1 MLRITCVGAA
11 LLSMAGCAA
20 TTFNEVMEASYAE
33 FQGGGDISSVM
44 VVPTSSGDQVFS
56 GIRSWGDDPVVL
68 GESDTFDLL
77 NRETEW
83 GRLRIIGPGR
93 NRSELE
99 AGLAEIPSETIERM
113 INLVSTVV
121 GTRLQAMKELRERR
135 IALSFF
141 AAGDSKAY
149 NHIRLS
155 PVGGDEIEV
164 VVRAPAEGEFRSGN
178 WWLRNTSVAAHELTH
193 LNHSLLGNPIPRDD
207 HAAET
212 NAETA
217 AMTVA
222 YCAQYQ
228 FVERAAEP
236 DERPQVT
243 DNFEFSFEQ
252 ERRDAFPG
260 LSEGEFNPVRARV
273 REFSPSPHGQ
283 ANLLSTGLAWM
294 FFQRIENAPDYR
306 VERDAMYAVCE
317 RASNEIPDYLNGD
330 WQSDA
335 LSGMN

>member
-1 MLRITCVGAA
+1 MLRITCVALA

-20 TTFNEVMEASYAE
+20 TDFNEVMEESYAE
-33 FQGGGDISSVM
+33 FQGGGDISGVT

-77 NRETEW
+77 DRETEW
-83 GRLRIIGPGR
+83 GRLRIIGPAR

-99 AGLAEIPSETIERM
+99 AGLAETPSETIERM

-121 GTRLQAMKELRERR
+121 GTRLQVMKELQERR

-141 AAGDSKAY
+141 ASVDSNAY
-149 NHIRLS
+149 NHVRLS
-155 PVGGDEIEV
+155 PVDGDEIEV
-164 VVRAPAEGEFRSGN
+164 VVKAPADGEFRSGN

-193 LNHSLLGNPIPRDD
+193 LNHSLLGNPIPRDN
-207 HAAET
+207 HVAET

-217 AMTVA
+217 AMMVA

-236 DERPQVT
+236 DDRAKITEKV
-243 DNFEFSFEQ
+243 EFSFEQ

-260 LSEGEFNPVRARV
+260 WDEGEFNPVRARI

-283 ANLLSTGLAWM
+283 ANLMSAGLASM
-294 FFQRIENAPDYR
+294 LFQRIENAPDYR

-330 WQSDA
+330 WQQDA
-335 LSGMN
+335 TREMN

>member
-1 MLRITCVGAA
+1 MLRITCVGLA
-11 LLSMAGCAA
+11 LSIMVGCAA
-20 TTFNEVMEASYAE
+20 TTFNDVMEASYAD

-56 GIRSWGDDPVVL
+56 GIRSWGHDPVVL

-121 GTRLQAMKELRERR
+121 GTRLQAMKELQERR

-141 AAGDSKAY
+141 ASGD
-149 NHIRLS
+149 
-155 PVGGDEIEV
+155 
-164 VVRAPAEGEFRSGN
+164 

-193 LNHSLLGNPIPRDD
+193 LNHRLLGNPIPRDD

-212 NAETA
+212 NVETA
-217 AMTVA
+217 AMMVA

-243 DNFEFSFEQ
+243 D
-252 ERRDAFPG
+252 
-260 LSEGEFNPVRARV
+260 
-273 REFSPSPHGQ
+273 
-283 ANLLSTGLAWM
+283 
-294 FFQRIENAPDYR
+294 
-306 VERDAMYAVCE
+306 
-317 RASNEIPDYLNGD
+317 
-330 WQSDA
+330 
-335 LSGMN
+335 

>member
-1 MLRITCVGAA
+1 MLRIACVGLA
-11 LLSMAGCAA
+11 LSIMVGCAA
-20 TTFNEVMEASYAE
+20 TTFNDVMEASYAD

-44 VVPTSSGDQVFS
+44 VAPTSSGDQVFS

-68 GESDTFDLL
+68 GGADTFDLL
-77 NRETEW
+77 ARETEW
-83 GRLRIIGPGR
+83 GRLRIIGPAR

-99 AGLAEIPSETIERM
+99 DGLAEISPETIDRAFDVASQV
-113 INLVSTVV
+113 I
-121 GTRLQAMKELRERR
+121 GARLRAMEKLQHRR

-141 AAGDSKAY
+141 ASGDSNAY
-149 NHIRLS
+149 NHVRRS
-155 PVGGDEIEV
+155 PVEGDEIEV
-164 VVRAPAEGEFRSGN
+164 VVRASAEGEFRSGR
-178 WWLRNTSVAAHELTH
+178 WWLANTSVAAHELTH
-193 LNHSLLGNPIPRDD
+193 LNHSLLGNPIPRDN

-236 DERPQVT
+236 DERALIT
-243 DNFEFSFEQ
+243 ENFEFSFEQ

-283 ANLLSTGLAWM
+283 ANLMSTGLASM
-294 FFQRIENAPDYR
+294 LFKRIENAPDYR
-306 VERDAMYAVCE
+306 VERDAMYAVCK